1 MDQRRLLD
9 DLAFAMAVSGGCP
22 GFQLD
27 QDKFK
32 KAFEGFRTDDY
43 MKLPP
48 DQKRQREYRLMMN
61 FDATVALY
69 TTEGLLDPKEACKLA
84 EGKQPTSGSPAR

>member
-9 DLAFAMAVSGGCP
+9 DLAFAMAVGGGCP
-22 GFQLD
+22 GFEID

-69 TTEGLLDPKEACKLA
+69 TTEGLLDPKEGCKLA